1 MKMIENLVID
11 NQNCKINLVNLILHA
26 VYQFKSVFIEYNSR
40 RNRMSDDTRVLMMT
54 RLIRVGNKSGE
65 KGREKGEINLAGE
78 GPNFMNG

>member
-1 MKMIENLVID
+1 
-11 NQNCKINLVNLILHA
+11 
-26 VYQFKSVFIEYNSR
+26 
-40 RNRMSDDTRVLMMT
+40 MSDDTRVLMMT